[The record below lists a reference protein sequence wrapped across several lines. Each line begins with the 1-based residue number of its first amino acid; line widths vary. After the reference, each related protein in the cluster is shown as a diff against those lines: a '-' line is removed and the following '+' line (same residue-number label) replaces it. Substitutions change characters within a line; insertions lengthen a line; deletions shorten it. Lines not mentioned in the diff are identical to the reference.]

1 MTRGD
6 GRGSSAARRRQQQL
20 ARWVRRTP
28 GWHHV
33 TDTVLPRVRSSPL
46 LTDLATRVFT
56 PGVGAGQV
64 PVVLA
69 PDRHLEGPGVP
80 RLPVVGVLGVGL
92 STEQAALLV
101 DRVAELQDQTRS
113 FRPVLVLDR
122 PVFAAARTHGYV
134 LEHVVPRST
143 WAAGGWTSEE
153 VPADGSWEDYLA
165 RRLGSVVDRY
175 RLWFLAR
182 AVVPPF
188 DGSAVGLDPVDA
200 AVLRHLAERF
210 PDDLRVGRRT

>member
-1 MTRGD
+1 MSRRD
-6 GRGSSAARRRQQQL
+6 GRGSPAARRRQQRL

-69 PDRHLEGPGVP
+69 PDAHLRGSGVG
-80 RLPVVGVLGVGL
+80 RLPVVGVLGLGL
-92 STEQAALLV
+92 STDQATRLV
-101 DRVAELQDQTRS
+101 DHVAELQETSAS

-122 PVFAAARTHGYV
+122 PVFAAARAHGYV
-134 LEHVVPRST
+134 LEHVVPRDAWS
-143 WAAGGWTSEE
+143 AGGWSAEDHPE
-153 VPADGSWEDYLA
+153 AGSWEAYLG

-175 RLWFLAR
+175 RLWHLAR
-182 AVVPPF
+182 SVVGP
-188 DGSAVGLDPVDA
+188 DGEVVGLDPVDT

-210 PDDLRVGRRT
+210 PEDLQVDRQG